1 MERTAWLMGTRA
13 TVLTTAEDRSE
24 AVVASE
30 AALDAMAAV
39 EGRLS
44 TWREDSELSRL
55 NRASPGSAVEPS
67 PDVAGLLAEIAG
79 WAEVTGGA
87 FHPAV
92 GALVDAWDLRGEGR
106 VPDEAEI
113 RAALAATG
121 FAGVLIDN
129 RRGSVLRRAP
139 GAWLDAGGFGKGA
152 ALREAR
158 RALQATGAEAA
169 RVDLGGQI
177 LLVGPSPSEVAIAH
191 PTDRSRPVARVSVH
205 DVSVATSGQSERG
218 IEVDGQRFGHLLDP
232 RTGRPVPPW
241 GSVTVVH
248 DDPVAADVL
257 ATALFV
263 LGPVDGHHLA
273 TSLGVAALFV
283 VNGESGVSPHPT
295 PAFHFFDFTPS
306 ESPE

>member
-13 TVLTTAEDRSE
+13 TVLVTAENRSD

-39 EGRLS
+39 EHRLS

-55 NRASPGSAVEPS
+55 NRADPGFAVEPS
-67 PDVAGLLAEIAG
+67 ADVADLLVEIAG
-79 WAEVTGGA
+79 WAEATDGA

-92 GALVDAWDLRGEGR
+92 GALVDVWDLRGEGR

-113 RAALAATG
+113 RAALGATG
-121 FAGVLIDN
+121 FAGILIDDH
-129 RRGSVLRRAP
+129 RGSVLRRAP

-158 RALQATGAEAA
+158 RALQATGAGAA

-177 LLVGPSPSEVAIAH
+177 LFVGPSLSEVAIAH
-191 PTDRSRPVARVSVH
+191 PGDRSRPVARVAVR

-263 LGPVDGHHLA
+263 LGPEDGHHLA
-273 TSLGVAALFV
+273 TSLGVAALFL

-295 PAFHFFDFTPS
+295 PAFHSFHFTTS